1 MPNIKKDE
9 YEIIVWF
16 DKKTHEYHV
25 IRIKMLDDTYVEFEK
40 NLLTTNDERR
50 SL

>member
-25 IRIKMLDDTYVEFEK
+25 IRIKMLDDTK
-40 NLLTTNDERR
+40 KKKKKILLTTNDERR